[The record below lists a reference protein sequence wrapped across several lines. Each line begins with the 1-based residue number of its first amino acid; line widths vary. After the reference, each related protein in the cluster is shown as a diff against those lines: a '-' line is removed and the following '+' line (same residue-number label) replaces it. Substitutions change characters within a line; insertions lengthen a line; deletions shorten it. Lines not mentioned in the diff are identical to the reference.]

1 MLKMSEQNQS
11 ETTRPVTA
19 DLSGLFKIGERF
31 GIPLLLLVAVSY
43 VTFNEIIKP
52 IASKYVDVLDEVK
65 TNNKEL
71 KDALFLIGESNKDNI
86 SRIVA
91 DLDEMDDS
99 IKQMNRTLTELT
111 LIARRVSNEGKPV
124 SAYETS
130 EEDSGGGY

>member
-1 MLKMSEQNQS
+1 M
-11 ETTRPVTA
+11 
-19 DLSGLFKIGERF
+19 
-31 GIPLLLLVAVSY
+31 VAVSY

-71 KDALFLIGESNKDNI
+71 KDALFVIGESNKDNI
-86 SRIVA
+86 SRIVT

-111 LIARRVSNEGKPV
+111 LIARRLSNEGK
-124 SAYETS
+124 SSSSYEAS
-130 EEDSGGGY
+130 EGDSGGGY

>member
-1 MLKMSEQNQS
+1 MSEQNQS
-11 ETTRPVTA
+11 EMKQPVTA

-52 IASKYVDVLDEVK
+52 IASKYVEVLDEVRS
-65 TNNKEL
+65 NNKEL
-71 KDALFLIGESNKDNI
+71 KDALFVVGEANKDNI

-111 LIARRVSNEGKPV
+111 LIARRVQNEGK
-124 SAYETS
+124 SSSSYETS
-130 EEDSGGGY
+130 EDDSGGGY

>member
-1 MLKMSEQNQS
+1 MSEQNQS
-11 ETTRPVTA
+11 ETKQPVTA

-52 IASKYVDVLDEVK
+52 IASKYVEVLDEVR
-65 TNNKEL
+65 TNNREL
-71 KDALFLIGESNKDNI
+71 KDALFDLGNENKANI
-86 SRIVA
+86 TRMVA

-111 LIARRVSNEGKPV
+111 LIARRVSNEGK
-124 SAYETS
+124 SSSSYEAS
-130 EEDSGGGY
+130 EENSGGGY

>member
-1 MLKMSEQNQS
+1 MSEQNQS
-11 ETTRPVTA
+11 ETKQPVTA

-52 IASKYVDVLDEVK
+52 IASKYVEVLDEVR

-71 KDALFLIGESNKDNI
+71 KDALFTLGEANKVNI
-86 SRIVA
+86 TRIVT
-91 DLDEMDDS
+91 DLDEMDEN

-111 LIARRVSNEGKPV
+111 LIARRASNEGK
-124 SAYETS
+124 SSSSYETS
-130 EEDSGGGY
+130 EENSGGGY

>member
-1 MLKMSEQNQS
+1 MSEQNQS
-11 ETTRPVTA
+11 ETKQPVTA

-52 IASKYVDVLDEVK
+52 IASKYVEVLAEVR
-65 TNNKEL
+65 TNNREL
-71 KDALFLIGESNKDNI
+71 MDALFDLDNEHI
-86 SRIVA
+86 ANITRMVA

-111 LIARRVSNEGKPV
+111 LIARRVSNEGK
-124 SAYETS
+124 SSSSYEAS
-130 EEDSGGGY
+130 EENSGGGY

>member
-1 MLKMSEQNQS
+1 MSEQNQS
-11 ETTRPVTA
+11 ETTQPVTA

-52 IASKYVDVLDEVK
+52 IANKYVEVLDEVRS
-65 TNNKEL
+65 NNQEL
-71 KDALFLIGESNKDNI
+71 RAALVTLGQVNKDNI
-86 SRIVA
+86 GRMVS
-91 DLDEMDDS
+91 DLDEMDDN

-111 LIARRVSNEGKPV
+111 LIARRVQNEGKPV

>member
-1 MLKMSEQNQS
+1 MSEQNQS
-11 ETTRPVTA
+11 ETKQPVTA

-52 IASKYVDVLDEVK
+52 IASKYVEVLDEVR

-71 KDALFLIGESNKDNI
+71 KDALFTLGEANKTKLD
-86 SRIVA
+86 RIVN
-91 DLDEMDDS
+91 DLDDADES

-111 LIARRVSNEGKPV
+111 LIARRVSNEEK
-124 SAYETS
+124 SSSSYETS
-130 EEDSGGGY
+130 EESSGGGY

>member
-1 MLKMSEQNQS
+1 MSEQNQS
-11 ETTRPVTA
+11 ETKQPVTA

-52 IASKYVDVLDEVK
+52 IASKYVEVLDEVR

-71 KDALFLIGESNKDNI
+71 KDALFVIGESNKDNI
-86 SRIVA
+86 SRIVT

-111 LIARRVSNEGKPV
+111 LIARRVSNEGK
-124 SAYETS
+124 SSSSYETS
-130 EEDSGGGY
+130 EESSGGGY

>member
-1 MLKMSEQNQS
+1 MSEQNQS
-11 ETTRPVTA
+11 ETKQPVTA

-52 IASKYVDVLDEVK
+52 IASKYVEVLDEVR
-65 TNNKEL
+65 TNNREL
-71 KDALFLIGESNKDNI
+71 KDALFVVGESNKDNI

-111 LIARRVSNEGKPV
+111 LIARRVSNEEK
-124 SAYETS
+124 SSSSYETS
-130 EEDSGGGY
+130 EESSGGGY